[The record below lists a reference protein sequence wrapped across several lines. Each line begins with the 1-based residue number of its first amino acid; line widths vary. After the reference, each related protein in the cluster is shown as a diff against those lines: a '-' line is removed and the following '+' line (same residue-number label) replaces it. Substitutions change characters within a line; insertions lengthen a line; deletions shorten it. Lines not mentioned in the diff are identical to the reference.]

1 MTAPTLLAAADL
13 HHTPESGLL
22 TVGDAV
28 APAARADLPALLA
41 AVRAFL
47 ADRVRPLEPRL
58 VTHEFRELL
67 PELTA
72 LREEAKARGLWAP
85 FLPRALGGRGLTLAE
100 YAEVSA
106 VLGESPVGHYL
117 LNCQAPDVGNMELL
131 HAHGSA
137 AQQARW
143 LHPLVEGRVRSCF
156 SMTEPEY
163 PGSNPV
169 WMGTRAERDGD
180 EYVITGHK
188 WFTSSADGAAFA
200 VVMAVTDPDAPP
212 HRRAS
217 MFLVPMDAPGLELV
231 RNVSIMGESG
241 SDWASHAELRYHGVR
256 VPAADRL
263 GVEGGGFALAQERL
277 GPGRIHHCMRWI
289 GICERAFD
297 LMCRRA
303 AARELAPGR
312 PLGLSDTVQGW
323 VADSRAEIDA
333 ARLYVL
339 DTARRIDA
347 EGASAARDAISAI
360 KFYVA
365 GVLQRVLDRAI
376 QTHGALGVTD
386 DTPLAYWY
394 RHERG
399 ARIYDGADEVHKASL
414 ARRILK
420 GYGMRV

>member
-1 MTAPTLLAAADL
+1 MTAPTLLAAADRAA
-13 HHTPESGLL
+13 P
-22 TVGDAV
+22 DADV
-28 APAARADLPALLA
+28 RDAGTDEAAPARDLPAVLD

-47 ADRVRPLEPRL
+47 RDRVRPLEPRL
-58 VTHEFRELL
+58 AQHEFRELL
-67 PELTA
+67 PELAT
-72 LREEAKARGLWAP
+72 LRAEVKARGLWAP
-85 FLPRALGGRGLTLAE
+85 FLPRSLGGLGLTLAQ

-106 VLGESPVGHYL
+106 ALGESPVGHYVF
-117 LNCQAPDVGNMELL
+117 NCQAPDVGNMELL
-131 HAHGSA
+131 HSHGTS
-137 AQQARW
+137 AQQDRW
-143 LHPLVEGRVRSCF
+143 LRPLVAGEVRSCF

-200 VVMAVTDPDAPP
+200 IVMAVTDADAPA

-217 MFLVPMDAPGLELV
+217 MFVVPMDAPGLTFV
-231 RNVSIMGESG
+231 RNVSIMGEAG
-241 SDWASHAELRYHGVR
+241 SDWASHAELRYEGVR
-256 VPAADRL
+256 VPVADRL
-263 GVEGGGFALAQERL
+263 GEEGAGFALAQERL

-297 LMCRRA
+297 LMCARA
-303 AARELAPGR
+303 ATRELAPGR

-347 EGASAARDAISAI
+347 EGAASARDAVSAI

-376 QTHGALGVTD
+376 QVHGALGVTD

-420 GYGMRV
+420 GYGMRAG